1 VTLLADVATNFVDD
15 RITQQRIKI
24 AVDNLLT
31 QERLMAIVEQQQKV
45 GTANEVDL
53 RELRRLI

>member
-1 VTLLADVATNFVDD
+1 MTLLADVATNFVDD